1 MSGELPPTLSNCTSL
16 ITIDFSSNNFSGGL
30 KEVNFSNLP
39 NLKTID
45 LMLNNFSGTIPKSI
59 YSCIN
64 LTALRLSSNKFH
76 GQLSERI
83 GNLKSLAFLSLVDN
97 SLTNITSALQILS
110 SCRNLTTLL
119 IGTNFKNEAMPKD
132 DAIDGFWNLRVL
144 FLNDCSL
151 SGNIP
156 LWLSK
161 LTNLEMLLL
170 YNNELTG
177 PIPDWINSLI
187 FLFHINMYNNS
198 LTGEIPTA
206 LMSMPMLEKDKV
218 APKPFELPIYTRSR
232 QYRMAISFSTMLRVG
247 RNNLTGVIPEEIGQL
262 KALVSLDLRS
272 NKLIGVIPQ
281 SICNL
286 SNLEAL
292 DLSGK
297 HLTGTIPIG
306 LNNLHF
312 VSKFNISNNDLEGP
326 IPINGQLIT
335 FPRTSF
341 EGNPDLGGNVIR
353 GSIPDSIGELKG
365 LQELQLGHNNMSE
378 ELPSTLGNCTD
389 LRSINLGCNYFS
401 GELTGFNFS
410 TLTNLKSLDL
420 MRNNFNGT
428 FPESIY
434 SSPGQPQPCNQALA
448 PRHPLYDG
456 PFARH
461 PGPPAAYLLAHAP
474 SSSTMA
480 ASPRRHGHVGT
491 RDDGLEPH
499 LHTH

>member
-1 MSGELPPTLSNCTSL
+1 YSIGELKKLVTIHLDHNSMSGELPPTLSNCTSL

-232 QYRMAISFSTMLRVG
+232 QYRMVSSFPKAMNLG
-247 RNNLTGVIPEEIGQL
+247 GNNFTGVIPKEIGHLKALLSLNLSSNKLTGVIPHSIC
-262 KALVSLDLRS
+262 
-272 NKLIGVIPQ
+272 KLINIQV
-281 SICNL
+281 
-286 SNLEAL
+286 L
-292 DLSGK
+292 DLSGS
-297 HLTGTIPIG
+297 HLTDGIPSE
-306 LNNLHF
+306 LNNLHYL
-312 VSKFNISNNDLEGP
+312 SAFNVSNNDLEGP
-326 IPINGQLIT
+326 IPIIGQLSTFTSSSFVGNPRLCCSMLAHQCGSTEEIFTTKVRIQTYEKIT
-335 FPRTSF
+335 FAIAF
-341 EGNPDLGGNVIR
+341 
-353 GSIPDSIGELKG
+353 
-365 LQELQLGHNNMSE
+365 
-378 ELPSTLGNCTD
+378 CAF
-389 LRSINLGCNYFS
+389 FS
-401 GELTGFNFS
+401 VGV
-410 TLTNLKSLDL
+410 
-420 MRNNFNGT
+420 
-428 FPESIY
+428 
-434 SSPGQPQPCNQALA
+434 
-448 PRHPLYDG
+448 LYDQIVLSRFFG
-456 PFARH
+456 
-461 PGPPAAYLLAHAP
+461 
-474 SSSTMA
+474 
-480 ASPRRHGHVGT
+480 
-491 RDDGLEPH
+491 
-499 LHTH
+499 